1 MYPDIDAREELD
13 WITVDAQYQFAKNSI
28 RSKKLERLEEVLQNI
43 EDYVYNHN
51 KESDH
56 FEQVM
61 EIKNKATKTIKEIK
75 RIS

>member
-1 MYPDIDAREELD
+1 
-13 WITVDAQYQFAKNSI
+13 
-28 RSKKLERLEEVLQNI
+28 LERLEEVLQNI